1 MLLQQ
6 VLLVAE
12 TLGKYVDE
20 ILDEMS
26 LDELG
31 LWIAWFEIKRKEEE
45 KLLKKA
51 GKGSS
56 GKKVLKRI

>member
-20 ILDEMS
+20 ILDEMR

-51 GKGSS
+51 NKGSS